1 MALKKLNITKEED
14 EDEEEETHLN
24 IITTDR
30 DINDDGIV
38 TYEHLLNNELI
49 NDFTQLQGR
58 AVFTELG
65 SVQRLF
71 YSETGKGNITTELK
85 HQKVI

>member
-1 MALKKLNITKEED
+1 MVALKKLNITKEED

-38 TYEHLLNNELI
+38 AYEN
-49 NDFTQLQGR
+49 F
-58 AVFTELG
+58 
-65 SVQRLF
+65 
-71 YSETGKGNITTELK
+71 LK
-85 HQKVI
+85 

>member
-1 MALKKLNITKEED
+1 MNVLKEED
-14 EDEEEETHLN
+14 GEEETHLN

-38 TYEHLLNNELI
+38 TYKMTLDLLNNELI
-49 NDFTQLQGR
+49 NDFTHLQGR
-58 AVFTELG
+58 AAFTELG

-71 YSETGKGNITTELK
+71 YSEIEKGNIHNNKLK
-85 HQKVI
+85 HQKAI